1 MMAIDKPDSFS
12 LDQLR
17 RQIDAVDD
25 RLHELLIGR
34 GDLVEAVARLK
45 RSDRVAPFRPGR
57 EAQILRRLVS
67 HHRGRFPRSALVR
80 IWREILGGSV
90 EMQTDL
96 SVAVCEG
103 CWDMARDHFGGRTP
117 MMWAASADEIVLA
130 VGEGRATV
138 GVVPLPDD
146 DDPAPWWTALA
157 AAGAGRPRVVA
168 RLPFGIF
175 GNAADPY
182 RDAFVI
188 AAMEPE
194 ASGEDDTLLVIAAPD
209 TVGGS
214 DIAGAFLAA
223 KFECNPLASF
233 GGDGTVTHLV
243 EVEAFLADG
252 DPRIGGAVGR
262 LGAGARSA
270 WLGAYARPLPDAA
283 LDGVAPE

>member
-1 MMAIDKPDSFS
+1 MMAIDTPASLS

-25 RLHELLIGR
+25 RLHDLLIDR
-34 GDLVEAVARLK
+34 GELVEAVARLK

-57 EAQILRRLVS
+57 EAQILRRLVAR
-67 HHRGRFPRSALVR
+67 HRGRFPRAALVQ

-90 EMQTDL
+90 EMQTEL
-96 SVAVCEG
+96 SVVVCEG
-103 CWDMARDHFGGRTP
+103 CWDMARDHFGSRAP
-117 MMWAASADEIVLA
+117 MIAAPSADEVVLA

-146 DDPAPWWTALA
+146 DDPAPWWSKLA
-157 AAGAGRPRVVA
+157 AADAGRPRVVA
-168 RLPFGIF
+168 RLPFGAIV
-175 GNAADPY
+175 NAADPY

-194 ASGEDDTLLVIAAPD
+194 ASGEDDTLLVIAAQGA
-209 TVGGS
+209 VAGS
-214 DIAGAFLAA
+214 DIADAFFAA
-223 KFECNPLASF
+223 KFDCNPIASF
-233 GGDGTVTHLV
+233 GRGGRVAHLV

-252 DPRIGGAVGR
+252 DPRIGRALGPLGGAK
-262 LGAGARSA
+262 SA

-283 LDGVAPE
+283 LDGIAPE